1 MRLIPALLAPLCLF
15 ASGDKFVCRLPL
27 FSPAAQQAAAYHA
40 ASTNAELVAP
50 STLSTTSTGKRH
62 ASTSPIN
69 PNVHFPPAV
78 NFIDS
83 DLFSAMQ
90 QNGIVPTSLAGDDE
104 FLRRVTLDL
113 TGAIPDSATVIAFV
127 NDKTPDKRAKKI
139 DDLLASDAFNDRW
152 TMWFGDLVQN
162 VTVSNN
168 VREYYLGRNAYYTFI
183 HDSIKNNKPYDQ
195 LARDVIMGAGDSY
208 ATGNADYVV
217 RQLQNNGPAQD
228 TYDNLVA
235 HSGEKFLGMPLLCLS
250 CHNGLGHLELVNQS
264 LKSHTRYDFWGMAA
278 FFARTRAQGQ
288 KYTDPQNPNAN
299 LIKFMVSDTANGE
312 YQLNTD
318 SGNKT
323 PRAPAAGQPSTVA
336 PVYMFT
342 GEGPRPGEPRR
353 TAYARILTADRQFAR
368 AAVNYLWKEMY
379 GVGIVE
385 PTNAF
390 DLARLNPN
398 SLPAGQTLQ
407 PTNPQLLEDLT
418 DNFIAGGYNLRT
430 FLRTI
435 ATSSSY
441 QLASK
446 YTPGT
451 WNEAWTTY
459 FARHYPRRLSAEM
472 MLDAITKSTNVPAT
486 LQVAGIGAVPRAM
499 TLPDVLEPGP
509 RSQFG
514 ALLNEFG
521 RGDRDDTPRTNDASI
536 SQALSLLNNTIV
548 TTRVKKNT
556 TNSTVSKVLA
566 STSDPGTITDQLY
579 LATLSRYPTT
589 TERNM
594 SIGYLVGGNLNQR
607 TEDLQFALLNQLEFL
622 FY

>member
-1 MRLIPALLAPLCLF
+1 MGGAANAPAE
-15 ASGDKFVCRLPL
+15 R
-27 FSPAAQQAAAYHA
+27 QRTAYHN
-40 ASTNAELVAP
+40 ASATAELVAP
-50 STLSTTSTGKRH
+50 SRRH
-62 ASTSPIN
+62 SVVPPSN
-69 PNVHFPPAV
+69 PNVNFPPAV

-90 QNGIVPTSLAGDDE
+90 QGGIVPTALAGDDE
-104 FLRRVTLDL
+104 FLRRITLDL
-113 TGAIPDSATVIAFV
+113 TGAIPDSATVTAFL
-127 NDKTPDKRAKKI
+127 NDKTADKRTKKI
-139 DDLLASDAFNDRW
+139 DELLASDAFVDRW

-162 VTVSNN
+162 VTASNN
-168 VREYYLGRNAYYTFI
+168 VREYYLGRNAYYNYI
-183 HDSIKNNKPYDQ
+183 KDSIRNNKPYDQ
-195 LARDVIMGAGDSY
+195 LARDVITGAGDSY
-208 ATGNADYVV
+208 AIGNADYVV
-217 RQLQNNGPAQD
+217 RQLQNNGPPQD

-288 KYTDPQNPNAN
+288 RYTDPANPNAN
-299 LIKFMVSDTANGE
+299 LIKFMVSDNPNGE
-312 YQLNTD
+312 YLLNTD
-318 SGNKT
+318 SGNKS
-323 PRAPAAGQPSTVA
+323 PRAPAPGQPASVA

-342 GEGPRPGEPRR
+342 GEGPRPGEARR

-368 AAVNYLWKEMY
+368 ATVNYLWKEML
-379 GVGIVE
+379 GIGIVE

-390 DLARLNPN
+390 DLARLDPN
-398 SLPAGQTLQ
+398 TLPNGQTLQ
-407 PTNPQLLEDLT
+407 PTNSKLLEDLT

-430 FLRTI
+430 FLRTM
-435 ATSSSY
+435 AVSSSY

-459 FARHYPRRLSAEM
+459 FARHYPRRLPAEM
-472 MLDAITKSTNVPAT
+472 LLDAVTKATNVPAT
-486 LQVAGIGAVPRAM
+486 LQANGIGAVSKAM
-499 TLPDVLEPGP
+499 ALPDTVEPGP

-536 SQALSLLNNTIV
+536 SQALSLLNNTII
-548 TTRVKKNT
+548 TSRVKKNT
-556 TNSTVSKVLA
+556 ANSTVSKVLA
-566 STSDPGTITDQLY
+566 STSDSGAITDQLY
-579 LATLSRYPTT
+579 LATLSRYPTAA
-589 TERNM
+589 ERNL
-594 SIGYLVGGNLNQR
+594 SIGYLAGGNLTQR
-607 TEDLQFALLNQLEFL
+607 TEDLQFSLLNQLEFL

>member
-69 PNVHFPPAV
+69 PEVHFPSAV

-127 NDKTPDKRAKKI
+127 NDKTPDKRAKNI
-139 DDLLASDAFNDRW
+139 DQLLASDAFNDRW

-195 LARDVIMGAGDSY
+195 LARDVITGIGDSY

-217 RQLQNNGPAQD
+217 RQLQNNGPPQD

-278 FFARTRAQGQ
+278 FSRALAHKDRSTPIRRIRTR
-288 KYTDPQNPNAN
+288 
-299 LIKFMVSDTANGE
+299 I
-312 YQLNTD
+312 
-318 SGNKT
+318 
-323 PRAPAAGQPSTVA
+323 
-336 PVYMFT
+336 
-342 GEGPRPGEPRR
+342 
-353 TAYARILTADRQFAR
+353 
-368 AAVNYLWKEMY
+368 
-379 GVGIVE
+379 
-385 PTNAF
+385 
-390 DLARLNPN
+390 
-398 SLPAGQTLQ
+398 
-407 PTNPQLLEDLT
+407 
-418 DNFIAGGYNLRT
+418 
-430 FLRTI
+430 
-435 ATSSSY
+435 SSS
-441 QLASK
+441 S
-446 YTPGT
+446 
-451 WNEAWTTY
+451 W
-459 FARHYPRRLSAEM
+459 
-472 MLDAITKSTNVPAT
+472 
-486 LQVAGIGAVPRAM
+486 
-499 TLPDVLEPGP
+499 
-509 RSQFG
+509 
-514 ALLNEFG
+514 
-521 RGDRDDTPRTNDASI
+521 
-536 SQALSLLNNTIV
+536 
-548 TTRVKKNT
+548 
-556 TNSTVSKVLA
+556 
-566 STSDPGTITDQLY
+566 
-579 LATLSRYPTT
+579 
-589 TERNM
+589 
-594 SIGYLVGGNLNQR
+594 
-607 TEDLQFALLNQLEFL
+607 
-622 FY
+622 